1 MSGGRLASK
10 GWIRAGFAALSALL
24 LLIPTARADE
34 MATVFGQLML
44 HPDDP
49 ALNIRYAEL
58 AMAKGE
64 TRKAFAALERVL
76 AADPEN
82 RDARRAYAKIKNKLK
97 PKVTEFT
104 LLTGFSWETNPRQ
117 LPGGDARADSDA
129 AFEAAL
135 LMYDERTIAS
145 RRWRT
150 LGQASGHLMFDIDD
164 LNDLYLSIAT
174 GPVFDITRKTQLH
187 IAPGAATSWLDDDWL
202 YQDGFVRMALERR
215 NKGNAQTVTTTVKYR
230 DTNSDFSG
238 DDGWIVRVD
247 GRFLKTDKF
256 RQGDSLYFLPRFTYS
271 EPGGNGPGRVFQSA
285 LFPGNYIEYGA
296 RVLYYTPVLSK
307 KAYLGAGLGLY
318 GRDYDQNVALAA
330 KDRSDTMLVPSA
342 HLLLPKFRGSVFDL
356 RMDYRYEHNDSND
369 PTEDFN
375 NHVISVTTV
384 RKF

>member
-1 MSGGRLASK
+1 LAA
-10 GWIRAGFAALSALL
+10 ILF
-24 LLIPTARADE
+24 LIPTARADE
-34 MATVFGQLML
+34 MATVFGQLL
-44 HPDDP
+44 LQPDDP

-76 AADPEN
+76 AADPDN
-82 RDARRAYAKIKNKLK
+82 REARRAYAKIKNKLK

-104 LLTGFSWETNPRQ
+104 LLTGLSWESNPRQ
-117 LPGGDARADSDA
+117 LPGGDPRADSDA
-129 AFEAAL
+129 SFETAL
-135 LMYDERTIAS
+135 LLYDERTIAS

-150 LGQASGHLMFDIDD
+150 LGQASGHLMFDIDE
-164 LNDLYLSIAT
+164 LNDLYLSIAS
-174 GPVFDITRKTQLH
+174 GPVFDITKKTQLH
-187 IAPGAATSWLDDDWL
+187 IAPGAATSWLDNDWL

-230 DTNSDFSG
+230 DTNSDFNG

-247 GRFLKTDKF
+247 GRFLKTDRF
-256 RQGDSLYFLPRFTYS
+256 RQGDAFYFLPRFTYS
-271 EPGGNGPGRVFQSA
+271 EPGGSGPGRVFQSA

-318 GRDYDQNVALAA
+318 GRDYDQNVALVAN
-330 KDRSDTMLVPSA
+330 KERSDTMLVPSA
-342 HLLLPKFRGSVFDL
+342 HLLLPKFRGSNFDL